1 MILLVLYPCLIWSL
15 AWCANHALR
24 RRAVA
29 FAVALCSPAPL
40 ALLTFGVRT
49 TLYGG
54 VQGSTLILWAAP
66 TAYAAVIALVGAAIA
81 AMPRTYTGGRCARC
95 DYDLAGNRSWVCPEC
110 GVRVPEQAR
119 PAVLRAVER
128 RTRKRAA

>member
-15 AWCANHALR
+15 VWCANHALR
-24 RRAVA
+24 RRGLA
-29 FAVALCSPAPL
+29 FAIALGSVAPVALL
-40 ALLTFGVRT
+40 MFGVRS

-54 VQGSTLILWAAP
+54 VHGSTLILWTAP
-66 TAYAAVIALVGAAIA
+66 SAYAVVIALVGIALA

-110 GVRVPEQAR
+110 GVRVPDQAR
-119 PAVLRAVER
+119 PAVRRAEER
-128 RTRKRAA
+128 RARNRAA